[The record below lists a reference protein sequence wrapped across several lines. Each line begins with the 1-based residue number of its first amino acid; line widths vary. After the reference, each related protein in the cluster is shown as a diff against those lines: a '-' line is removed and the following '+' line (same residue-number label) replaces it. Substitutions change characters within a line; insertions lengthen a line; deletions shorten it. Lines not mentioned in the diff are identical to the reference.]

1 MSGHSKWATIRRK
14 KALIDSKRGA
24 SFTKVI
30 REIIVAAKSGGDVN
44 TNARLR
50 TVVEKAKAVNMPFDN
65 IKKAIQKGTGEL
77 PGVTYEEITY
87 EAYGPAGVAVLIN
100 VTTDNKNRSAA
111 DLRALLLKS
120 NGSMGSVGSVAWQ
133 FEQKGFISVP
143 KESIDEESLM
153 EVALEA
159 GAQDIK
165 NEEDSYDIITEPAE
179 FEAVKKA
186 LEAKS
191 IKPATAEV
199 TMVPKTYV
207 KLTGK
212 SAESMKRTRM
222 SRMFTRILIF
232 QKKKWTVS
240 RASHRLMILRLKY
253 GAG

>member
-24 SFTKVI
+24 SFTKII
-30 REIIVAAKSGGDVN
+30 REIIVAAKSGGDIN

-50 TVVEKAKAVNMPFDN
+50 SVVEKAKAVNMPSDN

-77 PGVTYEEITY
+77 PGVTYEEINY
-87 EAYGPAGVAVLIN
+87 EAYGPAGVAVLIK

-165 NEEDSYDIITEPAE
+165 NEDDSYDIITEASD
-179 FEAVKKA
+179 FEAVRKA
-186 LEAKS
+186 LESKS
-191 IKPATAEV
+191 VKFAAAEV

-212 SAESMKRTRM
+212 DAENMLKLM
-222 SRMFTRILIF
+222 DNLEENED
-232 QKKKWTVS
+232 VS
-240 RASHRLMILRLKY
+240 NVYANFDISKEEMDRL
-253 GAG
+253 GSQE

>member
-1 MSGHSKWATIRRK
+1 
-14 KALIDSKRGA
+14 
-24 SFTKVI
+24 
-30 REIIVAAKSGGDVN
+30 
-44 TNARLR
+44 
-50 TVVEKAKAVNMPFDN
+50 
-65 IKKAIQKGTGEL
+65 
-77 PGVTYEEITY
+77 
-87 EAYGPAGVAVLIN
+87 
-100 VTTDNKNRSAA
+100 
-111 DLRALLLKS
+111 
-120 NGSMGSVGSVAWQ
+120 VGSVAWQ

-143 KESIDEESLM
+143 KGSIDEESLM

-212 SAESMKRTRM
+212 SAESMLKLM
-222 SRMFTRILIF
+222 DALEENEDVSNVYANFDISKEEMDRIES
-232 QKKKWTVS
+232 QP
-240 RASHRLMILRLKY
+240 
-253 GAG
+253 

>member
-24 SFTKVI
+24 AFTKII
-30 REIIVAAKSGGDVN
+30 REIIVAAKSGGDIT

-50 TVVEKAKAVNMPFDN
+50 TVVDKAKAANMPSDN

-87 EAYGPAGVAVLIN
+87 EAYGPGGVAVLIN

-165 NEEDSYDIITEPAE
+165 NEDDSFDIITEPSD

-186 LEAKS
+186 LESKS
-191 IKPATAEV
+191 VKSAAAEV

-212 SAESMKRTRM
+212 EAENM
-222 SRMFTRILIF
+222 L
-232 QKKKWTVS
+232 
-240 RASHRLMILRLKY
+240 RLMDNLEENEDVSNVYANFDISKEEMDKL
-253 GAG
+253 GSQE